1 MVYELSVLGQLK
13 KTIHDYLLWMISNG
27 YANSTFIQYEQVLN
41 HFLSY
46 IDQRTI
52 PWDAVFTFDT
62 LENFQEESGLTHA
75 STPVRGLS
83 RYLFQQNRIPRPIE
97 KPLQRLPEI
106 HEEYL
111 LYYEKSRQVHH
122 LNLLRARNTLSALN
136 CYLEEHNIK
145 LPHIGIEHV
154 DDFLSKHNARFT
166 ATTRQNQ
173 RSNLRGFLRYLY
185 QDRGIL
191 RRDLGSL
198 LIGAPLYAQTK
209 PPKFLRPHEVKQLFA
224 SLSTSS
230 PGSLRTSAMI
240 YLGYTLGLRPKEI
253 SLIRLDDISFSQ
265 REITIPDRKSNNP
278 IKLPLP
284 EITIKAIAV
293 YIVQGRPK
301 SNERTLFLTF
311 RVPHKPILPGSV
323 SRDISTAMRKANLPS
338 SAYWLRH
345 TYAQNLLQAGASIFE
360 IKQMMGHD
368 KIQTTQRY
376 LHIYTQLMR
385 EVLFDETL

>member
-1 MVYELSVLGQLK
+1 MLEQAVS
-13 KTIHDYLLWMISNG
+13 DYLLWMISNG
-27 YANSTFIQYEQVLN
+27 YANSTFIHYEQVLK
-41 HFLSY
+41 HFLRF
-46 IDQRTI
+46 INQKAI
-52 PWDAVFTFDT
+52 PWDAVFTFDM
-62 LENFQEESGLTHA
+62 LKCFQEESGLTHA

-83 RYLFQQNRIPRPIE
+83 RYLFQQDRIPRPIE
-97 KPLQRLPEI
+97 KPIQRLPEI
-106 HEEYL
+106 YEEYL

-136 CYLEEHNIK
+136 CYLEEHNIG
-145 LPHIGIEHV
+145 LSHIRIEHA
-154 DDFLSKHNARFT
+154 DNFLSKHNARFT

-185 QDRGIL
+185 QERGIL

-198 LIGAPLYAQTK
+198 IIGAPLYGQAK

-240 YLGYTLGLRPKEI
+240 HLGYTLGLRPKEI
-253 SLIRLDDISFSQ
+253 SLISLDDISFSQ
-265 REITIPDRKSNNP
+265 REIAIPDRKSNNP

-284 EITIKAIAV
+284 EVTIKAIAV
-293 YIVQGRPK
+293 YIVGARPET
-301 SNERTLFLTF
+301 NERALFLTF
-311 RVPHKPILPGSV
+311 RVPYKTISPGSV
-323 SRDISTAMRKANLPS
+323 SHDISAAMRKAHLPS

-368 KIQTTQRY
+368 KIHTTQRY
-376 LHIYTQLMR
+376 IHIHTQLMR

>member
-1 MVYELSVLGQLK
+1 MVYELSVLGKLK
-13 KTIHDYLLWMISNG
+13 QAIHDYLLWMISNG
-27 YANSTFIQYEQVLN
+27 YANSTFINYEQVLR
-41 HFLSY
+41 HFLRFIS
-46 IDQRTI
+46 QRTI

-62 LENFQEESGLTHA
+62 LENFQKESGLTHA
-75 STPVRGLS
+75 PTPVRGLS
-83 RYLFQQNRIPRPIE
+83 RYLFQQNTIPQPIE
-97 KPLQRLPEI
+97 KPIQRLPEI
-106 HEEYL
+106 YEEYL

-145 LPHIGIEHV
+145 LPHIGIENV
-154 DDFLSKHNARFT
+154 DDFLAKHNARFT

-173 RSNLRGFLRYLY
+173 RSNLRGFLRYLH
-185 QDRGIL
+185 QERGIL
-191 RRDLGSL
+191 KRDLGTL
-198 LIGAPLYAQTK
+198 LIGTPIFGQAK

-265 REITIPDRKSNNP
+265 QEITIPDRKSNNP

-284 EITIKAIAV
+284 EVTIKAIAV
-293 YIVQGRPK
+293 YIVGGRPQTDD
-301 SNERTLFLTF
+301 RALFLTF
-311 RVPHKPILPGSV
+311 RVPHKPISPGSV
-323 SRDISTAMRKANLPS
+323 SHDISTAMRKANLPS

-345 TYAQNLLQAGASIFE
+345 TYAQNLLQAGVSIFE

-376 LHIYTQLMR
+376 IHIHTQLMR

>member
-1 MVYELSVLGQLK
+1 MVYELSVWGQLK

-27 YANSTFIQYEQVLN
+27 YANSTFIHYEQVLN

-198 LIGAPLYAQTK
+198 LIGAPLYAQAK

-284 EITIKAIAV
+284 EVTIKAIAV
-293 YIVQGRPK
+293 YIVGGRPET
-301 SNERTLFLTF
+301 NERALFLTF
-311 RVPHKPILPGSV
+311 RVPHKPISPGSV
-323 SRDISTAMRKANLPS
+323 SHDISTAMRKANLPS

-368 KIQTTQRY
+368 KIQTTQHY
-376 LHIYTQLMR
+376 IHIHIQLMR
-385 EVLFDETL
+385 EILFDETL

>member
-1 MVYELSVLGQLK
+1 
-13 KTIHDYLLWMISNG
+13 MISNG
-27 YANSTFIQYEQVLN
+27 YANSTFIHYEQVLN
-41 HFLSY
+41 HFLRF
-46 IDQRTI
+46 INKRAI
-52 PWDAVFTFDT
+52 PWDAVFTFYT
-62 LENFQEESGLTHA
+62 LEDFQEESGLTHA

-83 RYLFQQNRIPRPIE
+83 RYLFQQNRISRPIE
-97 KPLQRLPEI
+97 KPIQGLPEI
-106 HEEYL
+106 YEGYL
-111 LYYEKSRQVHH
+111 LYYEKTRQVHH
-122 LNLLRARNTLSALN
+122 LNILRARNTLSALN
-136 CYLEEHNIK
+136 CYLEELNIG
-145 LPHIGIEHV
+145 LSYIRIEHV

-191 RRDLGSL
+191 RRDLGPL
-198 LIGAPLYAQTK
+198 IIGAPLFGQAK
-209 PPKFLRPHEVKQLFA
+209 PPKFLRPHEVKRLFA
-224 SLSTSS
+224 SLSIPS

-284 EITIKAIAV
+284 EVTIKAIAV
-293 YIVQGRPK
+293 YIVGARPE
-301 SNERTLFLTF
+301 SNERALFLTF
-311 RVPHKPILPGSV
+311 RAPYKPISPGSV
-323 SRDISTAMRKANLPS
+323 SHDISTAMRKANLQS

>member
-1 MVYELSVLGQLK
+1 MLEQAIS
-13 KTIHDYLLWMISNG
+13 DYLLWMISNG
-27 YANSTFIQYEQVLN
+27 YTNSTFIHYEQVLN
-41 HFLSY
+41 HFLRF
-46 IDQRTI
+46 IDQRAI

-62 LENFQEESGLTHA
+62 LKDFQEESGLTHA
-75 STPVRGLS
+75 STPVRGFS
-83 RYLFQQNRIPRPIE
+83 RYLFQQDRIPRPLK
-97 KPLQRLPEI
+97 KPTQKLPEI
-106 HEEYL
+106 YEEYL

-122 LNLLRARNTLSALN
+122 LNILRAGNTLFALN
-136 CYLEEHNIK
+136 CYLEEHDIK
-145 LPHIGIEHV
+145 LPHIRIEHV

-198 LIGAPLYAQTK
+198 IIGAPLFGQAK

-284 EITIKAIAV
+284 EVTIKAIAV
-293 YIVQGRPK
+293 YIVGARPET
-301 SNERTLFLTF
+301 NERALFLTF
-311 RVPHKPILPGSV
+311 RVPYKPISPGSV
-323 SRDISTAMRKANLPS
+323 SQDIRTAMRKANLPS

-376 LHIYTQLMR
+376 IHIHTQLMR